1 MNKDFTVIG
10 SYPTERE
17 AEQVVRRLVDEGTDK
32 KDITIFTNKDKG
44 DQLRT
49 PDNVDVANTDVNGT
63 DEDYD
68 NEKSFWESLKDAFLV
83 RDDEY
88 YNDSNYVQE
97 DDTLHMYR
105 DDLKKGHLVVA
116 VDHSDGKDN
125 ADNADNVDRPTS
137 SSATHAGDPDLET
150 LGTTAGFPNEGSV
163 QGMGDG
169 GQPPMEPK
177 TNDGTPPELEDT
189 HGEADVDD
197 STEDRLR
204 QTRKEDLDS

>member
-17 AEQVVRRLVDEGTDK
+17 AEQVVRRLMDEGTDK
-32 KDITIFTNKDKG
+32 TNITIFTNKDKG
-44 DQLRT
+44 DQLRN

-63 DEDYD
+63 DEDHD

-88 YNDSNYVQE
+88 YNDSNYIQE

-105 DDLKKGHLVVA
+105 DDLKKGHLIVA
-116 VDHSDGKDN
+116 VKRSDKT
-125 ADNADNVDRPTS
+125 DNVENPTS
-137 SSATHAGDPDLET
+137 SSATHAGDPNLET
-150 LGTTAGFPNEGSV
+150 LGTIAGFPNEGSV

-204 QTRKEDLDS
+204 QTRKEDLDT

>member
-10 SYPTERE
+10 SYPSERE
-17 AEQVVRRLVDEGTDK
+17 AEQVISRLLDEGTDK
-32 KDITIFTNKDKG
+32 KDITVFTNKDKG
-44 DQLRT
+44 DQLRN
-49 PDNVDVANTDVNGT
+49 PDNVDVANPDINGT
-63 DEDYD
+63 DEDNGND
-68 NEKSFWESLKDAFLV
+68 KSFWESLKDAFSV
-83 RDDEY
+83 RDDDY
-88 YNDSNYVQE
+88 YNDQNYVVE

-116 VDHSDGKDN
+116 VDHSDDTDN
-125 ADNADNVDRPTS
+125 TDNVDRPTS
-137 SSATHAGDPDLET
+137 SSATRAGDPDLET